1 METDQ
6 TSGKVVGEM
15 VKILQGMMELTRG
28 ASPGSDGEL
37 MVEMELKTAVAAV
50 MMQTM
55 MIAVEEITCNED
67 VYKDGDYES
76 RMLVMELIYWCR

>member
-28 ASPGSDGEL
+28 AGPGSDGEL

-76 RMLVMELIYWCR
+76 